1 MTRLMECLEA
11 KEGVEAQY
19 AGVYILK
26 WRSEWG
32 PPEYLFREVD
42 DSVVDD
48 LLAACKA
55 ALTWFED
62 DWLAEIIPG
71 SDVSDVTELVASC
84 PGLVDDIAMIDSIR
98 AAIANATAGLI
109 DGRERMG

>member
-26 WRSEWG
+26 WRQEWG

-42 DSVVDD
+42 DAHDD
-48 LLAACKA
+48 LVKVEQAAR
-55 ALTWFED
+55 LFISHLD
-62 DWLAEIIPG
+62 SFSGGFFPREIN
-71 SDVSDVTELVASC
+71 AS
-84 PGLVDDIAMIDSIR
+84 IDTLR
-98 AAIANATAGLI
+98 AAIALVKPTP
-109 DGRERMG
+109 

>member
-55 ALTWFED
+55 ALEWFSYDEKFD
-62 DWLAEIIPG
+62 
-71 SDVSDVTELVASC
+71 
-84 PGLVDDIAMIDSIR
+84 IDSDFCEAEALEVQHNIR
-98 AAIANATAGLI
+98 AAIEKATGEIL
-109 DGRERMG
+109 